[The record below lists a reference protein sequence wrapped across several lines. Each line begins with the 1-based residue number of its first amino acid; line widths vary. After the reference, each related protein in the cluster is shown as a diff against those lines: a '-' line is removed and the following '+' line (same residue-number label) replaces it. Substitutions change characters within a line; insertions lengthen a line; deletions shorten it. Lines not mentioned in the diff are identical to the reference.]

1 MKVKFYT
8 LGCKVNQYESQA
20 MAEQLVRHGYEVVT
34 GKEKADVFVV
44 NSCTVTASADQK
56 TRQAVRRFK
65 RNNPDSTV
73 VLTGCVPQAYPEKA
87 KELIE
92 ADIVIGNKNNQ
103 VLYTVLEEHFKK
115 GCRVFEVSE
124 HQKGDA
130 FCGDTIT
137 CFDERTRAY
146 IKIQDG
152 CNRFCSYC
160 VIPYSRGR
168 VRSKPIEEI
177 TKEITAL
184 AQKGF
189 KEVVLVGINLSSYGS
204 DIGRTFPEAVKAA
217 NDVEGIVR
225 VRLGSLEPDHLT
237 DEVIEKLA
245 ECEKLCPQFHISLQ
259 SGCNKTL
266 KSMNRHYTAE
276 EYRHLCRKL
285 RSTFSDCTLTTD
297 IMVGFAGENEED
309 FKESLS
315 FMEEIGFEKVHVFP
329 YSVRK
334 GTRAEK
340 LPGHNEKSVKEER
353 ARLML
358 QKAEEIRREFME
370 KQVGK
375 TVSVIFETKTED
387 GYLTGHTANYTPV
400 KAKLPEE
407 FQAKLCE
414 VEIVGVEGDYCI
426 GIRNSEFGIRN

>member
-20 MAEQLVRHGYEVVT
+20 MAEQLLKRGYEIAH
-34 GKEKADVFVV
+34 GNEKADVFVI
-44 NSCTVTASADQK
+44 NSCTVTAAADQK

-65 RNNPDSTV
+65 RNNPESTV

-87 KELIE
+87 KELLE

-103 VLYTVLEEHFKK
+103 VLFTVLEEHFKK

-124 HQKGDA
+124 HKKGDA

-137 CFDERTRAY
+137 SFEERTRAY
-146 IKIQDG
+146 VKIQDG

-177 TKEITAL
+177 KKEITAL
-184 AQKGF
+184 AQKGY
-189 KEVVLVGINLSSYGS
+189 KEVVLVGINLSSYGQ
-204 DIGRTFPEAVKAA
+204 DTGDTFPEAVKAA
-217 NDVEGIVR
+217 NDVEGILR

-259 SGCNKTL
+259 SGCDKTL

-276 EYRHLCRKL
+276 EYRHLCKKL
-285 RSTFSDCTLTTD
+285 RENFADCTLTTD
-297 IMVGFAGENEED
+297 IMVGFAGENDKD
-309 FKESLS
+309 FTESLS
-315 FMEEIGFEKVHVFP
+315 FMEEIAFEKVHVFP

-340 LPGHNEKSVKEER
+340 LPDHLDKKTKEER
-353 ARLML
+353 AKIMIN
-358 QKAEEIRREFME
+358 KADEIRREFLA
-370 KQVGK
+370 KQIGK
-375 TVSVIFETKTED
+375 TVSVIFETKTVD
-387 GYLTGHTANYTPV
+387 GYLSGHTANYTPV
-400 KAKLPEE
+400 KAELPDE
-407 FQAKLCE
+407 FQGELAV
-414 VEIVGVEGDYCI
+414 VEITGVEGDFCV
-426 GIRNSEFGIRN
+426 GIRNLI

>member
-20 MAEQLVRHGYEVVT
+20 MAEQLTKRGYEVVT
-34 GKEKADVFVV
+34 GKEIADIFVV
-44 NSCTVTASADQK
+44 NSCTVTAAADQK

-65 RNNPDSTV
+65 RNNPDSVV

-103 VLYTVLEEHFKK
+103 ELFSVLEEHFTK

-124 HQKGDA
+124 HKKGDA

-137 CFDERTRAY
+137 YFEERTRAY
-146 IKIQDG
+146 VKIQDG

-160 VIPYSRGR
+160 VIPYGRGR
-168 VRSKPIEEI
+168 VRSKPLEQIRS
-177 TKEITAL
+177 EITAL
-184 AQKGF
+184 AKKGY
-189 KEVVLVGINLSSYGS
+189 KEVVLVGINLSSYGQ
-204 DIGRTFPEAVKAA
+204 DNGRTFPDAVKAA
-217 NDVEGIVR
+217 NDVEGILR

-237 DEVIEKLA
+237 DEVIEKLS

-259 SGCNKTL
+259 SGCDKTL
-266 KSMNRHYTAE
+266 KAMNRHYTAE

-285 RSTFSDCTLTTD
+285 RETFTDCTLTTD
-297 IMVGFAGENEED
+297 IMVGFAGETED
-309 FKESLS
+309 DFTQSLH

-340 LPGHNEKSVKEER
+340 LPHHLEKKVKEER
-353 ARLML
+353 AKIMAER
-358 QKAEEIRREFME
+358 AEEIRRDFFSQ
-370 KQVGK
+370 QVGK
-375 TVSVIFETKTED
+375 TFSVIFEAKTED
-387 GYLTGHTANYTPV
+387 GYLTGHTANYIPV
-400 KAKLPEE
+400 KAKLPIELQGE
-407 FQAKLCE
+407 MVDIVITE
-414 VEIVGVEGDYCI
+414 VDEGDFCL
-426 GIRNSEFGIRN
+426 GIRN

>member
-20 MAEQLVRHGYEVVT
+20 MAEQLTKRGYDIAA
-34 GKEKADVFVV
+34 GKEKADIFVV

-65 RNNPDSTV
+65 RSNPDGTV

-87 KELIE
+87 NELVE

-103 VLYTVLEEHFKK
+103 VLFDVLEEHFKK
-115 GCRVFEVSE
+115 GCRIFRVDE
-124 HQKGDA
+124 HKKGDL
-130 FCGDTIT
+130 FCGNTIT
-137 CFDERTRAY
+137 SFEERTRAY
-146 IKIQDG
+146 VKIQDG

-168 VRSKPIEEI
+168 VRSKPVEEI
-177 TKEITAL
+177 RKEITAL
-184 AQKGF
+184 AEKGY

-204 DIGRTFPEAVKAA
+204 DIKKTFPEAVKAA

-237 DEVIEKLA
+237 DEVIEALS

-259 SGCNKTL
+259 SGCDKTL

-276 EYRHLCRKL
+276 EYRHLAKKL
-285 RSTFSDCTLTTD
+285 RDSFDDCTLTTD

-309 FKESLS
+309 FEESLR

-334 GTRAEK
+334 GTRSEK
-340 LPGHNEKSVKEER
+340 LPGHLDKKVKEER
-353 ARLML
+353 ARIMIN
-358 QKAEEIRREFME
+358 KAEEIRQEFF
-370 KQVGK
+370 KNQIGK
-375 TVSVIFETKTED
+375 TVCVIFETKTDD
-387 GYLTGHTANYTPV
+387 GYLSGHTANYTPV
-400 KAKLPEE
+400 KAKLPDEMQGE
-407 FQAKLCE
+407 LTE
-414 VEIVGVEGDYCI
+414 VEIVGIEGDFCV
-426 GIRNSEFGIRN
+426 GIRN